1 MKRAMSVF
9 GVLMFFILVILV
21 GYSQNKVITRSSEW
35 AIKKLEKL
43 PENKYDVIVVG
54 SDPEGIAAAIG
65 SARSGAKTLLLGK
78 EDGPGGLLTYGMLNT
93 LDMSRSEES
102 GLLTRG
108 VFEEFYNAIGSTE
121 SFDVERAKKIFT
133 ELIEKEERLEYRKS
147 QKFIA
152 PILEDKTI
160 IGVKME
166 DINGNKYDVLGKRII
181 DATQDGDVCAASGV
195 PYYIGSEDINV
206 TGNMAATLVIKV
218 GGVNWK
224 DIESDI
230 NKYRW
235 ETSDKD
241 TGFNKSTAWG
251 FGKWCY
257 DKYNPIHKNMQL
269 RGPNF
274 GLQDD
279 GTILINALQI
289 FDVDGLNEESK
300 ENAIKLGTEE
310 ASNVVEH
317 LRKIMPSFK
326 DAYLVGVADELYIR
340 ETRHI
345 VGEYTLLATDVI
357 GNRNFA
363 DKIAMSS
370 YPVDIQATSKSNT
383 GYIIGKPIQYSI
395 PLGCVIPKEI
405 DNLFIVSKAAS
416 YSSVAAGSARVVP
429 TGMAVGEASG
439 IAAVYS
445 ITKNVTPRELLSKNN
460 RSKIRE
466 LQDILKNQNVYLN
479 DKVYG
484 DPNGRVE
491 GYDKIKKLVNLGM
504 LAGGYTNNFFL
515 DREATVATL
524 CNTMLNT
531 LQRAGSDKYNLNTSS
546 RITRY
551 YSTNPLTGGGAARLI
566 AGFLDIY
573 TEPKA
578 VVRNLSWT
586 DEEFEVKKQERIE
599 KIEKE
604 SWIAVENA
612 GYLFGDFEIDD
623 VLTYKD
629 VLILTVDVMEKY
641 LGREIDVMNN
651 IIP

>member
-1 MKRAMSVF
+1 MKRAMSIF
-9 GVLMFFILVILV
+9 GVLMFFALVIFV
-21 GYSQNKVITRSSEW
+21 GYAQNKVIIRYTEW
-35 AIKKLEKL
+35 AIGKLDKL
-43 PENKYDVIVVG
+43 PENEYDVIVVG

-65 SARSGAKTLLLGK
+65 AARSGAKTLLLGK

-108 VFEEFYNAIGSTE
+108 VFGEFYNAIGKTE
-121 SFDVERAKKIFT
+121 SFDVQCAKKIFA
-133 ELIEKEERLEYRKS
+133 ELIEKEERLEYRKN
-147 QKFIA
+147 QKFVV
-152 PILEDKTI
+152 PILEDNTI

-166 DINGNKYDVLGKRII
+166 DINGNTYDVLGKRII

-206 TGNMAATLVIKV
+206 SGNMAATLVIKV
-218 GGVNWK
+218 GGVKWK
-224 DIESDI
+224 DIKADI
-230 NKYRW
+230 DKYKW

-300 ENAIKLGTEE
+300 ENAIKLGIEE

-340 ETRHI
+340 ETRHM

-383 GYIIGKPIQYSI
+383 GYVIGDPIQYSI
-395 PLGCVIPKEI
+395 PLGCVIPKKV

-445 ITKNVTPRELLSKNN
+445 ITKNITPRELLTKDN

-484 DPNGRVE
+484 DPNGQVE

-504 LAGGYTNNFFL
+504 LAGGYTNNFFF

-524 CNTMLNT
+524 SNTMVNT
-531 LQRAGSDKYNLNTSS
+531 LQRAGKDKYNLNTSG
-546 RITRY
+546 RITKY
-551 YSTNPLTGGGAARLI
+551 YSTKPLTGGAAARLI

-578 VVRNLSWT
+578 VVRKQNWT
-586 DEEFEVKKQERIE
+586 DEEFEAKKQERID
-599 KIEKE
+599 KIERE
-604 SWIAVENA
+604 AWVAVENA

-641 LGREIDVMNN
+641 LGREIDIMNN
-651 IIP
+651 IMS

>member
-9 GVLMFFILVILV
+9 GVLMFFALVILV

-43 PENKYDVIVVG
+43 SENKYDVIVVG

-133 ELIEKEERLEYRKS
+133 ELIEKEEKLEYRKS
-147 QKFIA
+147 QKFVA

-166 DINGNKYDVLGKRII
+166 DIDGNRYDVWGKRII
-181 DATQDGDVCAASGV
+181 DATQDGDVCASSGV

-218 GGVNWK
+218 GGVKWK
-224 DIESDI
+224 EIESDI
-230 NKYRW
+230 NQYRW
-235 ETSDKD
+235 KTGDKD

-289 FDVDGLNEESK
+289 FDVDGLSEESK
-300 ENAIKLGTEE
+300 ENAMKLGTEE
-310 ASNVVEH
+310 AYNVVEH
-317 LRKIMPSFK
+317 LRKILPSFK

-340 ETRHI
+340 ESRHI

-357 GNRNFA
+357 GNRNFT

-383 GYIIGKPIQYSI
+383 GYIIGKPVQYSI
-395 PLGCVIPKEI
+395 PLGCVIPKVI

-445 ITKNVTPRELLSKNN
+445 ITKDVTPRELLSKNN

-466 LQDILKNQNVYLN
+466 LQDIFKNQNVYLN
-479 DKVYG
+479 NKVYG
-484 DPNGRVE
+484 DPNGQVE

-531 LQRAGSDKYNLNTSS
+531 LQRAGKDKYDLNTSG
-546 RITRY
+546 RIKKY
-551 YSTNPLTGGGAARLI
+551 YSTEPLTGGAATRLL
-566 AGFLDIY
+566 AGFLEIY
-573 TEPKA
+573 SEPKS
-578 VVRNLSWT
+578 VLRNPDWT
-586 DEEFEVKKQERIE
+586 DEEFEAKKQERID
-599 KIEKE
+599 KIEQE
-604 SWIAVENA
+604 SWLAVENA

-629 VLILTVDVMEKY
+629 VLILTVDVIEKY
-641 LGREIDVMNN
+641 LGREIDIMNN
-651 IIP
+651 IIS

>member
-206 TGNMAATLVIKV
+206 SGNMAATLVIKV
-218 GGVNWK
+218 GGVKWK
-224 DIESDI
+224 DIKADI
-230 NKYRW
+230 DKYKW

-251 FGKWCY
+251 FGKW
-257 DKYNPIHKNMQL
+257 
-269 RGPNF
+269 
-274 GLQDD
+274 
-279 GTILINALQI
+279 
-289 FDVDGLNEESK
+289 
-300 ENAIKLGTEE
+300 
-310 ASNVVEH
+310 
-317 LRKIMPSFK
+317 
-326 DAYLVGVADELYIR
+326 
-340 ETRHI
+340 
-345 VGEYTLLATDVI
+345 
-357 GNRNFA
+357 
-363 DKIAMSS
+363 
-370 YPVDIQATSKSNT
+370 
-383 GYIIGKPIQYSI
+383 
-395 PLGCVIPKEI
+395 
-405 DNLFIVSKAAS
+405 
-416 YSSVAAGSARVVP
+416 
-429 TGMAVGEASG
+429 
-439 IAAVYS
+439 
-445 ITKNVTPRELLSKNN
+445 
-460 RSKIRE
+460 
-466 LQDILKNQNVYLN
+466 
-479 DKVYG
+479 
-484 DPNGRVE
+484 
-491 GYDKIKKLVNLGM
+491 
-504 LAGGYTNNFFL
+504 
-515 DREATVATL
+515 
-524 CNTMLNT
+524 
-531 LQRAGSDKYNLNTSS
+531 
-546 RITRY
+546 
-551 YSTNPLTGGGAARLI
+551 
-566 AGFLDIY
+566 
-573 TEPKA
+573 
-578 VVRNLSWT
+578 
-586 DEEFEVKKQERIE
+586 
-599 KIEKE
+599 
-604 SWIAVENA
+604 
-612 GYLFGDFEIDD
+612 
-623 VLTYKD
+623 
-629 VLILTVDVMEKY
+629 
-641 LGREIDVMNN
+641 
-651 IIP
+651 

>member
-1 MKRAMSVF
+1 MKRAMSVI
-9 GVLMFFILVILV
+9 GVLIFFTLVILV
-21 GYSQNKVITRSSEW
+21 GYAQKKVVIHSSEW
-35 AIKKLEKL
+35 AVKKLVKL
-43 PENKYDVIVVG
+43 SEDEYDVIVIG
-54 SDPEGIAAAIG
+54 SDPEGVAAAIG
-65 SARSGAKTLLLGK
+65 AARSGAKTLLLGK

-93 LDMSRSEES
+93 LDMSRSDDS

-108 VFEEFYNAIGSTE
+108 VFEEFYNAIGRTE

-133 ELIEKEERLEYRKS
+133 ELIDKEKKLEYRKS
-147 QKFIA
+147 QKFVA

-160 IGVKME
+160 VGVKME
-166 DINGNKYDVLGKRII
+166 DENGNKYDIFGKRII
-181 DATQDGDVCAASGV
+181 DATQDGDVCAAAGV
-195 PYYIGSEDINV
+195 PYYIGNEDINV

-218 GGVNWK
+218 GGVKWK

-230 NKYRW
+230 NNYRW
-235 ETSDKD
+235 ETKDKE

-289 FDVDGLNEESK
+289 FDVDGLDEESK
-300 ENAIKLGTEE
+300 QNAMKLGTEE
-310 ASNVVEH
+310 AYNVIEH

-326 DAYLVGVADELYIR
+326 NAYLVGVADELYIR

-357 GNRNFA
+357 GNRTFV
-363 DKIAMSS
+363 DRIAMSS

-383 GYIIGKPIQYSI
+383 GYVIGDPIQYSI
-395 PLGCVIPKEI
+395 PLGCVIPKVI

-429 TGMAVGEASG
+429 TGMAVAEASG
-439 IAAVYS
+439 ITAVYS

-466 LQDILKNQNVYLN
+466 LQDIFKNQNVYLN
-479 DKVYG
+479 DKVYK
-484 DPNGRVE
+484 DPNEQVE
-491 GYDKIKKLVNLGM
+491 GYEKIKKLINLGM
-504 LAGGYTNNFFL
+504 LAGGYVNNFHF
-515 DREATVATL
+515 DKEATVATL

-531 LQRAGSDKYNLNTSS
+531 LQRAGSEKYNLNTSG

-551 YSTNPLTGGGAARLI
+551 YSTEPLTGGEATRLI

-578 VVRNLSWT
+578 VVRNINWT
-586 DEEFEVKKQERIE
+586 DEEFEVKKQERID

-604 SWIAVENA
+604 TWKAVENA

-641 LGREIDVMNN
+641 LGREIDIMNN